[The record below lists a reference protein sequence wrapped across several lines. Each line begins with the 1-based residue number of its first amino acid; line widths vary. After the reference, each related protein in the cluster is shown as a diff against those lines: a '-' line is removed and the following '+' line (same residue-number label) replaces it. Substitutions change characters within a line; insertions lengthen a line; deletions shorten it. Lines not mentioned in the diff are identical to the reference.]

1 MKKFLLFTV
10 GSVAALIALITLL
23 PVAGIIISGL
33 LIALGLH
40 YYTKSDS
47 VFGKVMSIV
56 LALAGLISAVSNT
69 PGFIGL
75 ASIAILYF
83 IYKNWHGERGEVMVE
98 NEIGS
103 DPFTNFENEWA
114 KLSK

>member
-10 GSVAALIALITLL
+10 GSVAALITLITLL

-33 LIALGLH
+33 LVAVGLH
-40 YYTKSDS
+40 YYTKSNS
-47 VFGKVMSIV
+47 TFGKVMSIV
-56 LALAGLISAVSNT
+56 LALAGLTSALANT

-75 ASIAILYF
+75 VSIAILYF
-83 IYKNWHGERGEVMVE
+83 IYKNWNGERGEIMIKDE
-98 NEIGS
+98 S
-103 DPFTNFENEWA
+103 DDPFTNFENEWA

>member
-10 GSVAALIALITLL
+10 TSVAALIALITLL

-33 LIALGLH
+33 LVVVGLH
-40 YYTKSDS
+40 YYTKSNS
-47 VFGKVMSIV
+47 TFGKVMSIV
-56 LALAGLISAVSNT
+56 LALAGLISAISNT

-75 ASIAILYF
+75 VSIAVLYF
-83 IYKNWHGERGEVMVE
+83 IYKNWNGERGEVMIK
-98 NEIGS
+98 NES
-103 DPFTNFENEWA
+103 DDPFTNFENEWA

>member
-33 LIALGLH
+33 LVAVGLH
-40 YYTKSDS
+40 YYTKSNS
-47 VFGKVMSIV
+47 AFGKVMSIV
-56 LALAGLISAVSNT
+56 LALAGLISAISNT

-75 ASIAILYF
+75 VSIAVLYF
-83 IYKNWHGERGEVMVE
+83 IYKNWNGEHGEVMVK
-98 NEIGS
+98 NECD